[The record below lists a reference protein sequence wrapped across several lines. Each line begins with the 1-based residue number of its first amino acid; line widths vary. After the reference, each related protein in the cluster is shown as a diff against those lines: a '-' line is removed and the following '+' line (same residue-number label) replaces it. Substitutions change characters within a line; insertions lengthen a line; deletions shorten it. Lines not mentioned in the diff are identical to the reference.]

1 MKLKQTVA
9 LGLSALILGTSA
21 IVPAHKAFAADL
33 VRGFSPYQTPDFL
46 KVNPYQA
53 GSSTTQA
60 TPKKYI
66 KKSYTPAPRPASSV
80 AQKPVGDEP
89 VAMAAT
95 EVRGEPEVSTPLPRP
110 KKASPTP
117 FPVAPKRYISKAPV
131 RPVAP
136 RQTPRVEGMVLQ
148 SGISATVNDVELTV
162 GRAKIVNLRLP
173 AARVAISDP
182 EIANAVIISPTQIQ
196 LIGKSV
202 GVANLILWDSDTSD
216 DHTIIDLSVHRDV
229 SVLAKQLQFVDP
241 RIHIEPLAAEDS
253 VILTGEA
260 DSPESA
266 QLAVELAKAFFVN
279 TFRAQGGAGGAG
291 GGGGGGGN
299 AAGGGGNARRG
310 LSSLAPGSSLPFPN
324 QRVINMIKVEGE
336 PTTKLQL
343 ARKKLQELDPNIKMD
358 LIPGPD
364 GEKVILTGRVAT
376 GGLISK
382 AINTAAIFYGKPG
395 MQVLTGPGGK
405 MTRPTGSP
413 AFQTSEAFND
423 NLDVN
428 VMQGQVITDATG
440 NVVSMLEVAQR
451 PQVRCSIKFLT
462 VQRAALKQLGSSFQD
477 TFGDVSM
484 ASFSGVQ
491 SPLTGRQ
498 IATFYGAGSNF
509 NSSVT
514 GAHRGHLRNN
524 TASLGHNIFQD
535 LGSGVTQVFSINQRM
550 LLALSA
556 LEEKR
561 KLRSL
566 AEPNITMLSGE
577 KASFLAGGEVPIPVL
592 GTNGN
597 ISITYHE
604 FGIRLNVIATVTD
617 DGKVHMQ
624 VAPEVSTVDPSNA
637 VTTNIVTVPGFA
649 TRRMQTT
656 MELEDGQSFVLAGLF
671 SQEDN
676 DILNKFPGIGSIPII
691 GAFFSGKNADRRDS
705 EMIVIIRPE
714 IVNPP
719 GGISQASMSAPPSN
733 QKAHK

>member
-9 LGLSALILGTSA
+9 IGLSALILGTSA

-33 VRGFSPYQTPDFL
+33 VRGFSTYQTPDFL
-46 KVNPYQA
+46 KMNPYQA
-53 GSSTTQA
+53 GTSA
-60 TPKKYI
+60 TKVNPKKFI

-80 AQKPVGDEP
+80 AKNPVSDEP

-95 EVRGEPEVSTPLPRP
+95 EVRGEPEVNTPLPKP
-110 KKASPTP
+110 KKASPP
-117 FPVAPKRYISKAPV
+117 PPAAAPKRYISKAPA
-131 RPVAP
+131 RPVTP
-136 RQTPRVEGMVLQ
+136 RHNPRVEGMVLQ

-229 SVLAKQLQFVDP
+229 SVLAKQLQFVDS

-279 TFRAQGGAGGAG
+279 TLSAQGGAG
-291 GGGGGGGN
+291 GGGGGGGGN
-299 AAGGGGNARRG
+299 ASGGGGNARRG
-310 LSSLAPGSSLPFPN
+310 MSSLAPGSSLPFPN

-382 AINTAAIFYGKPG
+382 AVNTAAIFYGKPG

-423 NLDVN
+423 NLDIN

-462 VQRAALKQLGSSFQD
+462 VQRAVLKQLGHSFHD
-477 TFGDVSM
+477 TVGDVSM

-498 IATFYGAGSNF
+498 IAQFYGAGTQF

-514 GAHRGHLRNN
+514 GVHRGHLRD
-524 TASLGHNIFQD
+524 ASASMGHNIFQD
-535 LGSGVTQVFSINQRM
+535 LGAGVTQVFSINQRM

-624 VAPEVSTVDPSNA
+624 IAPEVSTVDPSNA

-691 GAFFSGKNADRRDS
+691 GAFFSGKNADRRDN

-719 GGISQASMSAPPSN
+719 GGISQAYTPVPPSN
-733 QKAHK
+733 QKAQK